1 MNLLIVEDDLNK
13 LKNLT
18 LYLDTYSEEKGIKID
33 YTIKHSYQSGLE
45 CILSKTF
52 DLLLLDMSLPNF
64 DTDDENPLAK
74 GGELILYE
82 MDVMDITMKT
92 VIFTQHDDFEG
103 ESLESIHSD
112 YINKFSRFYTGYVFY
127 NAIESNW
134 KKELKIILDGVL
146 ND

>member
-1 MNLLIVEDDLNK
+1 MKLLIVEDDLNK

-18 LYLDTYSEEKGIKID
+18 LFLDMYGEKKDIKLD
-33 YTIKHSYQSGLE
+33 CTIKNSYQSGLE
-45 CILSKTF
+45 CILSEAF

-82 MDVMDITMKT
+82 MDVMGITLKT

-103 ESLESIHSD
+103 ESLESIHKD
-112 YINKFSRFYTGYVFY
+112 YKDKFSSFYIGYVFY

-134 KKELKIILDGVL
+134 KRELEIILDGVMH
-146 ND
+146 D

>member
-18 LYLDTYSEEKGIKID
+18 VFLDTYGEQKGIKIA

-52 DLLLLDMSLPNF
+52 DVLLLDMSLPNF
-64 DTDDENPLAK
+64 DMDDETPLSK

-82 MDVMDITMKT
+82 MDVMGITMKT
-92 VIFTQHDDFEG
+92 IVVTQHDDFEG

-112 YINKFSRFYTGYVFY
+112 YINKFSCFYVGYIFY
-127 NAIESNW
+127 NAIESKW
-134 KKELKIILDGVL
+134 KKELKIILDGVFT
-146 ND
+146 